1 MAEGSLTS
9 PEAVLMLTTAGILDC
24 IGLIFFI
31 LSFVFGIGI
40 PLSWILDIIGL
51 IILGTWMYWRS
62 GSVTVTKGTKKIIS
76 KTSKRLGLAFL
87 GELIPFFGDVA
98 FCWTLAVYLE
108 LKKG

>member
-9 PEAVLMLTTAGILDC
+9 PEAILMLTAAGILDL

-40 PLSWILDIIGL
+40 PLSWILDVTGL

-87 GELIPFFGDVA
+87 GEIIPFFGDVA